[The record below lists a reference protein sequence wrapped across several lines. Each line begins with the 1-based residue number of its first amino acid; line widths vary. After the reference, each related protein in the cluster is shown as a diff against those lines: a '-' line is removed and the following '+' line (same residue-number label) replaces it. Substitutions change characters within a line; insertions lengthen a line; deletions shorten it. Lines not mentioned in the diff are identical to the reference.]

1 MVGAKTQN
9 SSFVKL
15 LLNHVIIVLVMYM
28 TIDSI
33 HLSTYFSLALIEP
46 TLSCT
51 LRNSC
56 TNWLETLFQ
65 ISASNNIWHWYILKV
80 VEILPQYHSPE
91 AGVPDL
97 RKFLLRFYV
106 LITLIFLLF
115 LVLQSQRHMEVLFQH
130 LPIHSFLLFI
140 SSLTA

>member
-1 MVGAKTQN
+1 MLGGQDAENLISCSLLIPFEFNKGRLEGWVEAKKLN

-65 ISASNNIWHWYILKV
+65 ISAS
-80 VEILPQYHSPE
+80 
-91 AGVPDL
+91 
-97 RKFLLRFYV
+97 
-106 LITLIFLLF
+106 
-115 LVLQSQRHMEVLFQH
+115 
-130 LPIHSFLLFI
+130 
-140 SSLTA
+140 